1 MIDVESYKKC
11 SCLLSACCLS
21 DISSSAQ
28 DGYKRRMSD
37 PSNDLE
43 KQLDAWKGRPIHKS
57 RSENQVS
64 QQDEFGVNEIEATD
78 FTKGKT

>member
-1 MIDVESYKKC
+1 
-11 SCLLSACCLS
+11 
-21 DISSSAQ
+21 
-28 DGYKRRMSD
+28 MSD